1 MMRHGDVCINLHAN
15 DNSGESCGE
24 EQQLITIMTLDRPSM
39 RFTRPWMIDRFG
51 RLIQRTIAKNWWNQ
65 LYSVRW
71 ASKFQHIVGLQSKA
85 GQPTAVTGNV
95 RQMLEKFHFQKKKNK
110 KLGHHI
116 TVFCQLLPLI
126 AYRLSVCIGVVN
138 FVYKLDDAS
147 PIVGDFSPQIYLT
160 DLYSTLCDSHL
171 MIVSKLLLS
180 SSTIDNKSDD
190 RQMSTFQNV
199 RFIVCHTNFFTC
211 RRRRRRKNPVRR
223 SCTAELVP
231 TLGAA
236 GFFRAARTDRFLWP
250 SDQSALG
257 DVALRSAPARRRSR
271 PRQYHQLRFHRLPP
285 SPLARFGSICSPP
298 SPSASSRFRIFFIST
313 SASSFSWRSANL
325 LAVDVVQLLLAK
337 GAVFFF
343 GYLAV

>member
-1 MMRHGDVCINLHAN
+1 
-15 DNSGESCGE
+15 
-24 EQQLITIMTLDRPSM
+24 M

-85 GQPTAVTGNV
+85 GQPTAVTGN
-95 RQMLEKFHFQKKKNK
+95 
-110 KLGHHI
+110 
-116 TVFCQLLPLI
+116 
-126 AYRLSVCIGVVN
+126 
-138 FVYKLDDAS
+138 
-147 PIVGDFSPQIYLT
+147 
-160 DLYSTLCDSHL
+160 
-171 MIVSKLLLS
+171 
-180 SSTIDNKSDD
+180 
-190 RQMSTFQNV
+190 
-199 RFIVCHTNFFTC
+199 NFFTC